1 MNKYLICLL
10 ISVLST
16 SAFATCTATVDVFGN
31 TRYNCGGT
39 SGTLSR
45 DVLGNV
51 RDSRTGTTYRT
62 DVLGTIRGSDG
73 FSARTDVLGNTRYN
87 DGTSSSV
94 DVFGNTRFSDGT
106 VCRTN
111 VLGVV
116 SCQ

>member
-1 MNKYLICLL
+1 MNKFLICTL
-10 ISVLST
+10 IGVFST
-16 SAFATCTATVDVFGN
+16 SAYATCTSTVDAWGN

-45 DVLGNV
+45 DILGTV

-62 DVLGTIRGSDG
+62 DILGTTRGSDG

-87 DGTSSSV
+87 DGTTSRV

-106 VCRTN
+106 VCSTDTWGR
-111 VLGVV
+111 VI
-116 SCQ
+116 CR